1 MRNSFLALVLV
12 SIVAASARAQGA
24 AAPPT
29 HIGTAAAVHGLVKA
43 AAPGA
48 IGRVVESG
56 KPLFLND
63 HVTTDAAGRLQILLA
78 DETVFTIGPN
88 ADMVLD
94 KFVYDPATGQGS
106 VAAQIV
112 RGAFRFVTGRIA
124 RRQPD
129 SMKVRLNVG
138 VIGIRGTVVV
148 GETGSQGSTVINAG
162 AGPSNDANEPPSAI
176 TVTNGGATVNISHTG
191 EGTRFTNNGAP
202 SNPAPMGDELDR
214 ISNVLGSKPSS
225 KQASRGVLGGSDHGT
240 LVRIEPAVCPEHVE
254 QAGQGN
260 ERPYGRQDRRRDCTQ
275 PGRRDRDR
283 DDEHQRQREQPATA
297 LGQQRQL
304 NPATC
309 DRNQDATD
317 RRGQLLAHGKRDRD
331 ERRGREQRS
340 ARVEIASRRNQP
352 ALDEQRAGM
361 TPARHTCE
369 DRGAHQTYAD
379 RVHEQDRERP
389 PRRPRRHGEQREH
402 DQIQERPVAPRQRVA
417 FVAGPSD

>member
-94 KFVYDPATGQGS
+94 KFVYDPSTGQGS

-124 RRQPD
+124 RRQPE

-225 KQASRGVLGGSDHGT
+225 KQASRGVLGGS
-240 LVRIEPAVCPEHVE
+240 A
-254 QAGQGN
+254 
-260 ERPYGRQDRRRDCTQ
+260 
-275 PGRRDRDR
+275 RDRSGHSTSKGQDYASL
-283 DDEHQRQREQPATA
+283 DADFNA
-297 LGQQRQL
+297 LAGNANGIQSNVSQFDLGGSIPDGTSDWSQFARL
-304 NPATC
+304 SGSGVYNGSGIYTC
-309 DRNQDATD
+309 
-317 RRGQLLAHGKRDRD
+317 
-331 ERRGREQRS
+331 
-340 ARVEIASRRNQP
+340 
-352 ALDEQRAGM
+352 AGI
-361 TPARHTCE
+361 TC
-369 DRGAHQTYAD
+369 
-379 RVHEQDRERP
+379 V
-389 PRRPRRHGEQREH
+389 
-402 DQIQERPVAPRQRVA
+402 
-417 FVAGPSD
+417 GPSQPFNFNFTANFDLKAVTGGTIALTVGGGTNPLSANDTINNTPFGTSGQAVLTVNNSSAFYNGTTLTFANSGGIAAKNVTLTLQYNDVSNTATGTASGGR

>member
-1 MRNSFLALVLV
+1 MSDARLRSLIRDIPDFPKAGIVFKDITPLMADAGAL
-12 SIVAASARAQGA
+12 
-24 AAPPT
+24 
-29 HIGTAAAVHGLVKA
+29 AAAVHGLVKA

-94 KFVYDPATGQGS
+94 KFVYDPSTGQGS

-124 RRQPD
+124 RRQPE

-225 KQASRGVLGGSDHGT
+225 KQASRGVLGGPASDKSGHSTSRG
-240 LVRIEPAVCPEHVE
+240 LDF
-254 QAGQGN
+254 AG
-260 ERPYGRQDRRRDCTQ
+260 
-275 PGRRDRDR
+275 
-283 DDEHQRQREQPATA
+283 
-297 LGQQRQL
+297 
-304 NPATC
+304 
-309 DRNQDATD
+309 
-317 RRGQLLAHGKRDRD
+317 
-331 ERRGREQRS
+331 
-340 ARVEIASRRNQP
+340 
-352 ALDEQRAGM
+352 LDEDFNALAANANTIQFNASQFNVGNGVPDGLAYWQDM
-361 TPARHTCE
+361 AMIPGT
-369 DRGAHQTYAD
+369 GVYSGSGFYACSSGNCG
-379 RVHEQDRERP
+379 RVRKWRNTAV
-389 PRRPRRHGEQREH
+389 RRHAMR
-402 DQIQERPVAPRQRVA
+402 IQKTC
-417 FVAGPSD
+417 